1 MKYLKLY
8 ENFKRKIT
16 RDKQIISRTIDLGEF
31 YLNYDNYIDNI
42 DNIHNELTKGENIF
56 VNIPPVIDTIK
67 EMLIGNKIEFQDN
80 VMREMTSCIPNEV
93 NLITKTTFGKATIG
107 CDFLAIYCNEDKNVR
122 TFTLE
127 YNNNMKI
134 WDEET
139 KIEKIIRISKEAEKY
154 NL

>member
-42 DNIHNELTKGENIF
+42 HNELTKGENIF
-56 VNIPPVIDTIK
+56 VNMPPAIDAIK
-67 EMLIGNKIEFQDN
+67 EMLIGNKIEFQDS

-93 NLITKTTFGKATIG
+93 NLITKTTFGTATIG
-107 CDFLAIYCNEDKNVR
+107 CDFLSIYCNEDKNIR

-127 YNNNMKI
+127 YNNTMKI
-134 WDEET
+134 WNEET
-139 KIEKIIRISKEAEKY
+139 KIEKIIRISKEAKKY